1 MTASDRSDRTRAA
14 DALCAA
20 AYEKTGA
27 PDTGLALV
35 AVGGYG
41 RGELAPCSDL
51 DVVLVHEEG
60 VDPGEVAADVWYPL
74 WDSGSRLDHSVRS
87 LPEMLA
93 ATDADLKVALG
104 LLDVRHLA
112 GDPNLTL
119 RLRGAVLTA
128 WRRDARD
135 RLPDLRRLVSSRH
148 ELLGELA
155 HLSVPDLKEAE
166 GGLRDATVL
175 TALVASW
182 LVDVPHAD
190 LQRSRRALLDVRDVL
205 HETAGRATDRVAPEA
220 WADLAAGLG
229 LDDER
234 AAQVHVRELGR
245 RIAHISRLTWRRL
258 DAVIARRRTPAR
270 ARTPELVPIG
280 PGLALSGGEVVLTT
294 GARPEADPL
303 LLLRASAEAAERDVV
318 LAPATAARLVRSGAP
333 LPDPWP
339 DAARQL
345 LVRLLGSGRGLLPV
359 WETLEET
366 GVLAAVL
373 PEWGRIRLLPHASP
387 VHRFTVDRHVVETC
401 IEASALIR
409 DVSRPDVLLVA
420 ALLHDIGKGG
430 LVEHSV
436 AGEPVARAVATR
448 MGFDP
453 EGVDLVARLVRWHL
467 LLAQTATTRDPE
479 DPATVDLV
487 AGRLRDAPAVALLL
501 ALSEADARATA
512 PKAWSAWRAGLVRD
526 LAARVV
532 AALGE
537 ELPGVPEAPELDAA
551 GMLGDGRVALRVE
564 DSEEGV
570 RVTVVAPDRVGLLA
584 DVAAMF
590 ALQRATIRAARAW
603 TQDALAVSVWEVA
616 DPLVD
621 PTVLRQRFDAVVEG
635 RVDPTARL
643 RPDTTRDLDP
653 TVGVRPEAS
662 RGATVLE
669 VRAADRPGVL
679 HLTLAALATVDVS
692 VRSAHVDT
700 LGPQAVD
707 VFYVQESGAGALSET
722 RAAEAAHAVRAVLGG
737 DLGLLSA
744 DRGHE

>member
-1 MTASDRSDRTRAA
+1 MTASDRSDRTAAA

-20 AYEKTGA
+20 AFEKTGA
-27 PDTGLALV
+27 PLTGLALV

-41 RGELAPCSDL
+41 RSELAPCSDL
-51 DVVLVHEEG
+51 DVVLVHEED
-60 VDPGEVAADVWYPL
+60 VDPGEVAVDLWYPL
-74 WDSGSRLDHSVRS
+74 WDSGTRIDHSVRS
-87 LPEMLA
+87 LPEMVTAA
-93 ATDADLKVALG
+93 ATDLKVALG

-112 GDPNLTL
+112 GDPNLSL

-135 RLPDLRRLVSSRH
+135 RLPELRGLVSSRH

-175 TALVASW
+175 KALVASW
-182 LVDVPHAD
+182 VVDVPHAD
-190 LQRSRRALLDVRDVL
+190 LERSRRALLDVRDVV
-205 HETAGRATDRVAPEA
+205 HETAGRATDRIAPEA

-229 LDDER
+229 LDAER
-234 AAQVHVRELGR
+234 DAQVHVRELGR
-245 RIAHISRLTWRRL
+245 RIAHISRLTWRRV
-258 DAVIARRRTPAR
+258 DAVLARPRSAGR
-270 ARTPELVPIG
+270 ARTPDLVPIG
-280 PGLALSGGEVVLTT
+280 SGLALSRGEVVLTSW
-294 GARPEADPL
+294 ARPAEDPL
-303 LLLRASAEAAERDVV
+303 LLLRAAAEAAERDVV
-318 LAPATAARLVRSGAP
+318 LAPATAARLVREGAP

-366 GVLAAVL
+366 GALPAVL
-373 PEWGRIRLLPHASP
+373 PEWERIRLLPHASS

-401 IEASALIR
+401 VEASSLIR
-409 DVSRPDVLLVA
+409 QVARPDVLLVA

-436 AGEPVARAVATR
+436 AGEPVARVVATR
-448 MGFDP
+448 MGFDA

-487 AGRLRDAPAVALLL
+487 AGRLRDTSSVALLL
-501 ALSEADARATA
+501 ALTEADARATA

-551 GMLGDGRVALRVE
+551 GILGEGPIGLRVAE
-564 DSEEGV
+564 AEEGV

-590 ALQRATIRAARAW
+590 ALQRTPIRAARAW
-603 TQDALAVSVWEVA
+603 AQDALAVSVWEVA
-616 DPLVD
+616 DATVD
-621 PTVLRQRFDAVVEG
+621 PAVLRQRFDAVVGG

-643 RPDTTRDLDP
+643 RPAAGRDLAP
-653 TVGVRPEAS
+653 TVVVRPEAS
-662 RGATVLE
+662 RVATVLE

-679 HLTLAALATVDVS
+679 HLTLAALATLDVS

-707 VFYVQESGAGALSET
+707 VFYVQEAGAGALSET
-722 RAAEAAHAVRAVLGG
+722 RAAEAAHAVRHALT
-737 DLGLLSA
+737 S
-744 DRGHE
+744 R

>member
-1 MTASDRSDRTRAA
+1 M
-14 DALCAA
+14 
-20 AYEKTGA
+20 
-27 PDTGLALV
+27 
-35 AVGGYG
+35 
-41 RGELAPCSDL
+41 
-51 DVVLVHEEG
+51 
-60 VDPGEVAADVWYPL
+60 
-74 WDSGSRLDHSVRS
+74 
-87 LPEMLA
+87 
-93 ATDADLKVALG
+93 
-104 LLDVRHLA
+104 
-112 GDPNLTL
+112 
-119 RLRGAVLTA
+119 
-128 WRRDARD
+128 
-135 RLPDLRRLVSSRH
+135 
-148 ELLGELA
+148 
-155 HLSVPDLKEAE
+155 
-166 GGLRDATVL
+166 
-175 TALVASW
+175 
-182 LVDVPHAD
+182 
-190 LQRSRRALLDVRDVL
+190 
-205 HETAGRATDRVAPEA
+205 
-220 WADLAAGLG
+220 
-229 LDDER
+229 
-234 AAQVHVRELGR
+234 
-245 RIAHISRLTWRRL
+245 
-258 DAVIARRRTPAR
+258 
-270 ARTPELVPIG
+270 
-280 PGLALSGGEVVLTT
+280 
-294 GARPEADPL
+294 
-303 LLLRASAEAAERDVV
+303 
-318 LAPATAARLVRSGAP
+318 
-333 LPDPWP
+333 
-339 DAARQL
+339 
-345 LVRLLGSGRGLLPV
+345 
-359 WETLEET
+359 
-366 GVLAAVL
+366 
-373 PEWGRIRLLPHASP
+373 
-387 VHRFTVDRHVVETC
+387 DRHVVETC

-603 TQDALAVSVWEVA
+603 TQGALAVSVWEVA

-621 PTVLRQRFDAVVEG
+621 PAVLRQRFDAVVEG

-737 DLGLLSA
+737 DLGLLSGAARPRVGSAAPRRLGLALGPPPPTLRERHVFATLSDRLA
-744 DRGHE
+744 DTFKNLRGKGKLSEADIDATAREIRIALLEADVALPVVKEFVAAVKERARGEEVSQALNPAQQVVKIVNDELVDILGGETRRLRFAKSGPP

>member
-1 MTASDRSDRTRAA
+1 MTASDRSDRTTAA
-14 DALCAA
+14 DALCVA

-60 VDPGEVAADVWYPL
+60 VDPGEVAAEVWYPL

-93 ATDADLKVALG
+93 AADADLKVALG

-175 TALVASW
+175 KALVASW

-190 LQRSRRALLDVRDVL
+190 LERSRLALLDVRDVL

-229 LDDER
+229 LEDER

-270 ARTPELVPIG
+270 ARTPDLTPIG
-280 PGLALSGGEVVLTT
+280 PGLALSGGEVVLTA

-345 LVRLLGSGRGLLPV
+345 LVRLLASGRGLLPV

-366 GVLAAVL
+366 GALAAVL
-373 PEWGRIRLLPHASP
+373 PEWERIRLLPHASA

-409 DVSRPDVLLVA
+409 DVSRPDVLVVA

-448 MGFDP
+448 MGFDA

-512 PKAWSAWRAGLVRD
+512 PKAWSAWRAGPGPGPGGAGRLGAGGG
-526 LAARVV
+526 AAR
-532 AALGE
+532 
-537 ELPGVPEAPELDAA
+537 
-551 GMLGDGRVALRVE
+551 
-564 DSEEGV
+564 
-570 RVTVVAPDRVGLLA
+570 
-584 DVAAMF
+584 
-590 ALQRATIRAARAW
+590 
-603 TQDALAVSVWEVA
+603 
-616 DPLVD
+616 
-621 PTVLRQRFDAVVEG
+621 
-635 RVDPTARL
+635 
-643 RPDTTRDLDP
+643 
-653 TVGVRPEAS
+653 
-662 RGATVLE
+662 
-669 VRAADRPGVL
+669 
-679 HLTLAALATVDVS
+679 
-692 VRSAHVDT
+692 
-700 LGPQAVD
+700 
-707 VFYVQESGAGALSET
+707 GAGDAGARRRRDAGG
-722 RAAEAAHAVRAVLGG
+722 RAGRAPG
-737 DLGLLSA
+737 
-744 DRGHE
+744 RGRPRRASG